1 MGSDQQSHS
10 CTHAEHFVLHDIHCD
25 ALVIVT
31 PAVKLFVSCSSYADR
46 RLVAVPQQQGGP
58 EIQWEGESRWIAV
71 SSALLGEVGRM
82 QVLTPTILVHPAS
95 DPPSDLAQTSDAA
108 HTSGVTSPGPAEA
121 IAMTPP
127 PPEFLPPDIIAA
139 AKQWMTMAADR
150 LAIAGAAHMDAFVH
164 ADKGEII
171 IIDVHSV
178 PDLSQDS
185 LLLQQVSLGT
195 PTDTLSCLIHRHLM
209 LFAAASA
216 GLPLSQWQTSP
227 CARLHKGVH
236 IVCQPTLWVWARV
249 QSTDTVPSTSCA
261 FKLLQYHSPSDI
273 TDTYCIAGTG

>member
-1 MGSDQQSHS
+1 M
-10 CTHAEHFVLHDIHCD
+10 
-25 ALVIVT
+25 
-31 PAVKLFVSCSSYADR
+31 
-46 RLVAVPQQQGGP
+46 PQQQGGP
-58 EIQWEGESRWIAV
+58 EIRWEGDSRWIAI

-95 DPPSDLAQTSDAA
+95 APPSDPARASDAT
-108 HTSGVTSPGPAEA
+108 HTSGVTSRGSAEA

-185 LLLQQVSLGT
+185 LLLQQVSLSEAMN
-195 PTDTLSCLIHRHLM
+195 TLSCLIHSCLM
-209 LFAAASA
+209 LFAAVSA
-216 GLPLSQWQTSP
+216 GLPFSYGKHRRSQGSTEES
-227 CARLHKGVH
+227 
-236 IVCQPTLWVWARV
+236 TLYVSLEV
-249 QSTDTVPSTSCA
+249 
-261 FKLLQYHSPSDI
+261 
-273 TDTYCIAGTG
+273 